1 MSNTRFICCLTEE
14 HPKVVEISA
23 TLEQMDD
30 WQKGR
35 KEIGVAMPQLSAPEI
50 DFLMHGL
57 YSESLRE
64 IKDE

>member
-1 MSNTRFICCLTEE
+1 MSNTRFICCLTDQ
-14 HPKVVEISA
+14 HPKVVEIPA

-35 KEIGVAMPQLSAPEI
+35 KEIGVAMPKLSAPEI

-57 YSESLRE
+57 YTESLRE
-64 IKDE
+64 VKDE

>member
-1 MSNTRFICCLTEE
+1 MTRFICCLSDDN
-14 HPKVVEISA
+14 PKVIELPVS
-23 TLEQMDD
+23 LQNLDD

-57 YSESLRE
+57 YSETLRE